1 MLLEAVQGREKRGC
15 RGSRGRAGEGGEV
28 RRPPEKEEGGTEDAR
43 RLGQQGQGRRRP
55 RARRMD
61 LPHRGDARIED
72 VPGGLRARLDID
84 PSISSCRRWRRGD
97 PRFGYAQPARAAC
110 DSRIKRS
117 NKRKPSSRRHPNAA
131 TRPRTGRRHADMRL
145 ITVLDVGNTSG
156 GGKGCEGCDPTGH
169 CKGGLGHYFP
179 LDSSSVI

>member
-1 MLLEAVQGREKRGC
+1 
-15 RGSRGRAGEGGEV
+15 
-28 RRPPEKEEGGTEDAR
+28 
-43 RLGQQGQGRRRP
+43 
-55 RARRMD
+55 MD

-84 PSISSCRRWRRGD
+84 PSISSCRRWRRDD

-110 DSRIKRS
+110 DSRITRS

-131 TRPRTGRRHADMRL
+131 TRPLPGRRHADMRL

-169 CKGGLGHYFP
+169 RKGGWVTISHLTVHRSYEPFRYG
-179 LDSSSVI
+179 VIRINCKNRTVICLHGIPFYL